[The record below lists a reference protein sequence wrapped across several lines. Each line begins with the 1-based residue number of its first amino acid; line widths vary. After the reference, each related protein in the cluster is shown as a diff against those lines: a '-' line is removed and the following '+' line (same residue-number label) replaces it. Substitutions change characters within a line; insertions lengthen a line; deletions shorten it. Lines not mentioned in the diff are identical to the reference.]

1 VRIILHSNLDAPWSV
16 TGYGQQTALLAP
28 RLRDAGHEV
37 AISAFWGLAGGM
49 LDWDGIPVYP
59 SGQDLYGNDMLAG
72 HARHFD
78 AELVITLM
86 DMWVLSPDL
95 LSSLPVA
102 CWMPVDTEPLGK
114 ANYRVLTA
122 AGSVIPVAM
131 SAFGRDRLAEAGFR
145 PCYVPHGIDTSLF
158 APPADRDA
166 CREALGVTGKFVIGI
181 NAANK
186 DVFRKGYPEQFA
198 AFARLHARHPDT
210 ALAVHAQTA
219 VAGALDLRAL
229 AARLGILD
237 AVFLAPQYEYTAGL
251 ITPRQMASWYGALDL
266 YSGCSYGEGFGLPL
280 VEAQSCGVPVVVT
293 NASAMTELCGA
304 GWKVGGERLWYPVQQ
319 AWWVK
324 PSVDAIARIYEKAY
338 TDRRVLAAKAAKARD
353 FAVAY
358 DADTVFAE
366 HWSSVLKELTE
377 RTRK

>member
-1 VRIILHSNLDAPWSV
+1 MRIILHSNLDAPWSV

-37 AISAFWGLAGGM
+37 AISAFWGLAGGP
-49 LDWDGIPVYP
+49 LAWEGIPVYP
-59 SGQDLYGNDMLAG
+59 SGNDLYGNDILAG
-72 HARHFD
+72 HARHFGAD
-78 AELVITLM
+78 LVITLM

-102 CWMPVDTEPLGK
+102 CWMPVDTRPLGK
-114 ANYRVLTA
+114 ADHIVLTA

-131 SAFGRDRLAEAGFR
+131 SVFGRDRLAEAGFR

-158 APPADRDA
+158 TPPADRDA
-166 CREALGVTGKFVIGI
+166 CRKALGVTGKFVIGI

-186 DVFRKGYPEQFA
+186 DTFRKGYAEQFA
-198 AFARLHARHPDT
+198 AFARFHARHPDT
-210 ALAVHAQTA
+210 ALAVHALA
-219 VAGALDLRAL
+219 AASGALDLRAL
-229 AARLGILD
+229 AAQLGTLD
-237 AVFLAPQYEYTAGL
+237 AVILAPQYEYMAGM
-251 ITPRQMASWYGALDL
+251 ITSRQMASWYGALDL

-293 NASAMTELCGA
+293 DASSMTELCGG

-319 AWWVK
+319 SWWVK
-324 PSVDAIARIYEKAY
+324 PSIDAIARTYEKAY
-338 TDRRVLAAKAAKARD
+338 TDRKVLAAKAAKARD
-353 FAVAY
+353 FALAY
-358 DADTVFAE
+358 DADTVFAK
-366 HWSSVLKELTE
+366 HWNPVLDELAE